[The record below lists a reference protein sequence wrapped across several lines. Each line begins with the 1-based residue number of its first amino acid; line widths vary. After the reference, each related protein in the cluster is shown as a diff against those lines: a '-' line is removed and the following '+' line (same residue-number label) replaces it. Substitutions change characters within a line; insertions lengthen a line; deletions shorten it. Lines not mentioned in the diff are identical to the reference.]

1 MTPHMFSGE
10 KDGVFQHKKNSLNYW
25 KTALLRMNK
34 SMGCMLKNLL
44 HGKTENQLSFQALA
58 FMENSM
64 RMVIMAIT
72 IGQVT
77 YGMETQC
84 TPIFMI
90 AKQ

>member
-1 MTPHMFSGE
+1 
-10 KDGVFQHKKNSLNYW
+10 
-25 KTALLRMNK
+25 
-34 SMGCMLKNLL
+34 MLKNLL

-84 TPIFMI
+84 APIFMI